1 MTEPQAHHQPDGP
14 VPDLSALGLES
25 WDVVAYRRLL
35 AESSVPVEEHD
46 DGTLV
51 RLIDAGLVR
60 VREGRVHP
68 LSPRHPLQAEAGR
81 RQREVDRL
89 RAAAEML
96 VSEYRDRPGAT
107 AESLQVL
114 VGAAE
119 VTRAAVALVGEAQRV
134 VRGLD
139 RGPYFSAGPLPE
151 SAQHRSEGRGVLW
164 RVIYEGESVR
174 RDETGRPDIGESPGE
189 ESRMLPRLPF
199 KMIVIDDLA
208 ALIALPPDGMALGPE
223 TDVRSGGEGLLV
235 RGSLL
240 VGALIRLFEQQWNLA
255 VPVGQGAAELDQADR
270 RLLALLSVGLT
281 DEAMARHIG
290 LSRRTVQRRLAEL
303 SKSVGAESRF
313 QLGVEASRRGWV

>member
-1 MTEPQAHHQPDGP
+1 MTAPQHHQPEGP

-25 WDVVAYRRLL
+25 WDVAAYRRLL
-35 AESSVPVEEHD
+35 AESSVPVQEHD

-68 LSPRHPLQAEAGR
+68 LSPRHPLQAEASR

-89 RAAAEML
+89 RAAAEAL

-119 VTRAAVALVGEAQRV
+119 VTRAAVALAGEAQRV

-139 RGPYFSAGPLPE
+139 RGPYFSTGPLPD
-151 SAQHRSEGRGVLW
+151 SAQHRSSERGVLW
-164 RVIYEGESVR
+164 RVIYEGESLR
-174 RDETGRPDIGESPGE
+174 RDADGRPDIGASPGE
-189 ESRMLPRLPF
+189 QSRVLPRLPF
-199 KMIVIDDLA
+199 KMLVMDDLA
-208 ALIALPPDGMALGPE
+208 ALIALPPDGMSAGSD
-223 TDVRSGGEGLLV
+223 TDVQAGGEGLLV

-255 VPVGQGAAELDQADR
+255 VPVGEDAAELDEADR
-270 RLLALLSVGLT
+270 RLLVLLTVGMT
-281 DEAMARHIG
+281 DEAMARHMG
-290 LSRRTVQRRLAEL
+290 MSRRTVQRRLADL
-303 SKSVGAESRF
+303 SRSVAAESRF

>member
-1 MTEPQAHHQPDGP
+1 MAVPQQPEGA
-14 VPDLSALGLES
+14 VPDLSALGLQT

-68 LSPRHPLQAEAGR
+68 LSPRNPIQAEASR

-89 RAAAEML
+89 RAAAESL

-119 VTRAAVALVGEAQRV
+119 VTRAAVALAGEAQRV

-139 RGPYFSAGPLPE
+139 RGPYFSPGPLPDD
-151 SAQHRSEGRGVLW
+151 AQDRSSGRGVAW
-164 RVIYEGESVR
+164 RVIYEGESMR
-174 RDETGRPDIGESPGE
+174 RDAEGRPDIGASPGE
-189 ESRMLPRLPF
+189 QSRVLPRLPF

-208 ALIALPPDGMALGPE
+208 ALIALPPDGMAVGADA
-223 TDVRSGGEGLLV
+223 DVPSGGEGLLV

-240 VGALIRLFEQQWNLA
+240 VGALIRLFEQQWDLA
-255 VPVGQGAAELDQADR
+255 VPVGEDTSELDEEDR
-270 RLLALLSVGLT
+270 RLLALLSVGMT

-290 LSRRTVQRRLAEL
+290 LSRRTVQRRLADL
-303 SKSVGAESRF
+303 SWTVGAESRF
-313 QLGVEASRRGWV
+313 QLGAEASRRGWV

>member
-1 MTEPQAHHQPDGP
+1 MTVPHQQEDP
-14 VPDLSALGLES
+14 VPDLSALGLET

-35 AESSVPVEEHD
+35 AESSVPVEDHD

-68 LSPRHPLQAEAGR
+68 LSPCHPLQAEAGR

-89 RAAAEML
+89 RAAAEAL

-119 VTRAAVALVGEAQRV
+119 VTRAAVALAGEAQRM

-151 SAQHRSEGRGVLW
+151 SAQHRSEGRGVVW
-164 RVIYEGESVR
+164 RVIYEGESLR
-174 RDETGRPDIGESPGE
+174 RDETGRPDIGASPGE
-189 ESRMLPRLPF
+189 ESRVLPRLPF

-208 ALIALPPDGMALGPE
+208 ALIALPQDGMAAGADG
-223 TDVRSGGEGLLV
+223 DVQAGGEGLLV

-255 VPVGQGAAELDQADR
+255 VPVADDASELEETDR
-270 RLLALLSVGLT
+270 RLLALLSVGMT
-281 DEAMARHIG
+281 DEAMARHLG

-303 SKSVGAESRF
+303 ARAVGAESRF

>member
-1 MTEPQAHHQPDGP
+1 
-14 VPDLSALGLES
+14 
-25 WDVVAYRRLL
+25 
-35 AESSVPVEEHD
+35 
-46 DGTLV
+46 
-51 RLIDAGLVR
+51 
-60 VREGRVHP
+60 
-68 LSPRHPLQAEAGR
+68 
-81 RQREVDRL
+81 
-89 RAAAEML
+89 
-96 VSEYRDRPGAT
+96 
-107 AESLQVL
+107 
-114 VGAAE
+114 
-119 VTRAAVALVGEAQRV
+119 
-134 VRGLD
+134 
-139 RGPYFSAGPLPE
+139 
-151 SAQHRSEGRGVLW
+151 
-164 RVIYEGESVR
+164 
-174 RDETGRPDIGESPGE
+174 
-189 ESRMLPRLPF
+189 MLPRLPF